1 MSKLK
6 TKIIRYCLEKNE
18 KLKSERDVSFEQVL
32 LAIDEGDLLDDLRH
46 PNSQKYPNQ
55 DVFIILIRIKNYIY
69 IVPYIETED
78 QIFLKTIIPS
88 RKLNKIYNKGANYD
102 KAR

>member
-78 QIFLKTIIPS
+78 EIFLKTIIPS

-102 KAR
+102 QA

>member
-18 KLKSERDVSFEQVL
+18 KLKNERRVSFEQVL
-32 LAIDEGDLLDDLRH
+32 LAIEEGDLLDDLRH
-46 PNSQKYPNQ
+46 PNSQKYPCQ
-55 DVFIILIRIKNYIY
+55 DIFIILIRIKNYIY

-78 QIFLKTIIPS
+78 EIFLKTIIPS
-88 RKLNKIYNKGANYD
+88 RKLNKVYNKGATND
-102 KAR
+102 KA